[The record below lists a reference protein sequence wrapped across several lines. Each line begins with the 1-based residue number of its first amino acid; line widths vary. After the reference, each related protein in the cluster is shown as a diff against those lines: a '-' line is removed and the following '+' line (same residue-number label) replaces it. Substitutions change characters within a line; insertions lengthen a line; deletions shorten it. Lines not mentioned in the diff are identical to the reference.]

1 MQKSIRRRNFIG
13 ETASVAAATAFLPY
27 TSLATDNKNKVQP
40 SGKKRLALVGTGDRG
55 SSNWGKSV
63 VNNFAE
69 YVEFVALCDINPKR
83 MEAAKQLIG
92 VDVKCY
98 PAPDFDLM
106 IKETRP
112 DLVIV
117 TTTDCFHEKYI
128 VRAMELGCDVIS
140 EKSIAIDADQC
151 QRIADAEVRT
161 GRKVIVG
168 FNVRHMNESI
178 EMKKILLS
186 GELGKVISIDY
197 HEYLD
202 TSHGASYFRRWHGKK
217 AYSGSLLLHKASHH
231 FDLINWLLESE
242 PIDVHAIG
250 KLAFYGHNNNYRGR
264 NCRDCAFTEKCKFY
278 WDMTKD
284 ARMMALY
291 GNCEDVDGYFRD
303 GCVWDNE
310 IDIYDTSSV
319 QVNYDNGTQFTY
331 TMNTFLPQEGQ
342 RITFFCENGKLDV
355 NLNYS
360 QPWEVAGTFE
370 FRITKDRKTTKY
382 WILKPAEGSHGGADD
397 RLKELIFKPGTK
409 DQFNSRA
416 DSRAGIMSSL
426 IGIAARQSIETGKMV
441 QIADLV
447 KFPKVWRG

>member
-1 MQKSIRRRNFIG
+1 MKNIIKRRKFLEEG
-13 ETASVAAATAFLPY
+13 AAVMAATAFLSAPVMASEE
-27 TSLATDNKNKVQP
+27 TGKAQS

-55 SSNWGKSV
+55 TNMWGKPV
-63 VNNFAE
+63 VSTFSD

-83 MEAAKQLIG
+83 MEAARAIIG
-92 VDVKCY
+92 IDVKCY
-98 PAPDFDLM
+98 PARDFDLM
-106 IKETRP
+106 IQEARP
-112 DLVIV
+112 DVVIV

-151 QRIADAEVRT
+151 QRIADTEART
-161 GRKVIVG
+161 GRKVNVG

-197 HEYLD
+197 HECLD

-217 AYSGSLLLHKASHH
+217 AYSGTLLLHKASHH

-242 PIDVHAIG
+242 PIDVQAIG
-250 KLAFYGHNNNYRGR
+250 KLSFYGHNNNFRGR
-264 NCRDCAFTEKCKFY
+264 NCRDCLFTSKCKFY
-278 WDMTKD
+278 WDITKD
-284 ARMMALY
+284 AKMMALY
-291 GNCEDVDGYFRD
+291 VNCEDEDGYHRD

-319 QVNYDNGTQFTY
+319 QVNYDNGTQLTY
-331 TMNTFLPQEGQ
+331 TMHAFLPYEGQ
-342 RITFFCENGKLDV
+342 RISFSCEFGRLDV

-360 QPWEVAGTFE
+360 QPWNVEGTYE
-370 FRITKDRKTTKY
+370 FRLTRDRQTTKY
-382 WILKPAEGSHGGADD
+382 WILKPGEGSHGGADPHL
-397 RLKELIFKPGTK
+397 RELMFKPGTK
-409 DQFNSRA
+409 DEFNSRA

-426 IGIAARQSIETGKMV
+426 IGIAARQSIETGKKV
-441 QIADLV
+441 QIAGLV

>member
-1 MQKSIRRRNFIG
+1 MKELIKRRTFLG
-13 ETASVAAATAFLPY
+13 KTATIAAAT
-27 TSLATDNKNKVQP
+27 SLIPVASMATV
-40 SGKKRLALVGTGDRG
+40 KKSVNPALKKKLALVGTGDRG

-63 VNNFAE
+63 FASFSDD
-69 YVEFVALCDINPKR
+69 VEFVALCDINPKR
-83 MEAAKQLIG
+83 MEAARILMG
-92 VDVKCY
+92 VEAKCY
-98 PAPDFDLM
+98 PAADFDLM
-106 IKETRP
+106 IRETKP

-197 HEYLD
+197 HECLD

-242 PIDVHAIG
+242 PVDVQAIG
-250 KLAFYGHNNNYRGR
+250 KLAFYGHNNNFRGR
-264 NCRDCAFTEKCKFY
+264 NCRDCSFTAKCRFY

-284 ARMMALY
+284 VRMMALY
-291 GNCEDVDGYFRD
+291 GNCEEVDGYYRD

-319 QVNYDNGTQFTY
+319 QVNYDNGTELTY
-331 TMNTFLPQEGQ
+331 TMNTFLPYEGQ
-342 RITFFCENGKLDV
+342 RISFSCEYGKLDV
-355 NLNYS
+355 NINYS
-360 QPWEVAGTFE
+360 QSWNVEGTYE
-370 FRITKDRKTTKY
+370 FRLTKDRQTTKF
-382 WILKPAEGSHGGADD
+382 WTLKPAEGSHGGADE
-397 RLKELIFKPGTK
+397 RLKALIFKPGAK
-409 DQFNSRA
+409 DEFNSRA

-426 IGIAARQSIETGKMV
+426 IGIAARQSIESGQKIK
-441 QIADLV
+441 IAELV

>member
-1 MQKSIRRRNFIG
+1 MKELIKRRTFLG
-13 ETASVAAATAFLPY
+13 KTATIAAAT
-27 TSLATDNKNKVQP
+27 SLIPVASMATV
-40 SGKKRLALVGTGDRG
+40 KKSVNPALKKKLALVGTGDRG

-63 VNNFAE
+63 FASFSDD
-69 YVEFVALCDINPKR
+69 VEFVALCDINPKR
-83 MEAAKQLIG
+83 MEAARILMG
-92 VDVKCY
+92 VEAKCY
-98 PAPDFDLM
+98 PAADFDLM
-106 IKETRP
+106 IRETKP

-197 HEYLD
+197 HECLD

-242 PIDVHAIG
+242 PVDVQAIG
-250 KLAFYGHNNNYRGR
+250 KLAFYGHNNIFRGR
-264 NCRDCAFTEKCKFY
+264 NCRDCSFTAKCRFF

-284 ARMMALY
+284 
-291 GNCEDVDGYFRD
+291 V
-303 GCVWDNE
+303 
-310 IDIYDTSSV
+310 
-319 QVNYDNGTQFTY
+319 
-331 TMNTFLPQEGQ
+331 
-342 RITFFCENGKLDV
+342 
-355 NLNYS
+355 
-360 QPWEVAGTFE
+360 
-370 FRITKDRKTTKY
+370 
-382 WILKPAEGSHGGADD
+382 
-397 RLKELIFKPGTK
+397 
-409 DQFNSRA
+409 
-416 DSRAGIMSSL
+416 
-426 IGIAARQSIETGKMV
+426 
-441 QIADLV
+441 
-447 KFPKVWRG
+447 